1 MIDIIGGGAK
11 LLFDQRFPKNSMK
24 MKEIRLRNG
33 GVPGYPTPKS
43 ANDNNFAITKDNL
56 KVFRN

>member
-1 MIDIIGGGAK
+1 MIEIIGGGAK
-11 LLFDQRFPKNSMK
+11 LLFDQSFPKNSMK

-33 GVPGYPTPKS
+33 GILGSPTPRS
-43 ANDNNFAITKDNL
+43 ANDNNFAITKENL